1 MRRTFVIS
9 LVLLGAAAFGQQ
21 IHVPPT
27 TRQTLDN
34 GLTVILME
42 YRKVPIVYFRLVAR
56 GGSAQ
61 DPAGVEGVASLTTA
75 LMREGT
81 TTRSSTEISNT
92 IDFIGGA
99 LSVDAGLEYCAA
111 NSEVL
116 AKDVDTGLD
125 LFSDVILRPSFPDEE
140 IERQRK
146 QSLAGLDAV
155 KENPRSIASITFS
168 KNVYGGHPYGH
179 QSFGTRS
186 SLEMLTKR
194 DLLEF
199 YRKVFVPD
207 NSILVV
213 VGDFKVAEMLTKI
226 RTSFGSWA
234 AAGKVDLTLAP
245 PARLQGRSVVLV
257 DKPDATQTQIRMG
270 NTGVDIKHPDYIAI
284 TVANTIFGGG
294 FTSRL
299 NDELRVKRSLTYGA
313 GSGFAANLAGGTYSI
328 STFTKNETV
337 KEMVEAILAE
347 LKKFREKG
355 ATQEEWKKAQNYMA
369 GNFARSLQTP
379 EALASRMTDIELY
392 GFPKDYLE
400 TYIKKIKA
408 VSLSDVQRV
417 AQKYFLVD
425 DLLIVL
431 VTPAQQTAPVVEPY
445 GPMSVVE
452 LKDAVQ

>member
-1 MRRTFVIS
+1 MQRTLFIS
-9 LVLLGAAAFGQQ
+9 LILMAGVALGQQ
-21 IHVPPT
+21 VHVPPT

-42 YRKVPIVYFRLVAR
+42 YRKVPVVYFRLVAR

-61 DPAGVEGVASLTTA
+61 DPAGLEGVASLMTT

-81 TTRSSTEISNT
+81 ITRSSTEISNA
-92 IDFIGGA
+92 IDFIGGS
-99 LSVDAGLEYCAA
+99 LSVGAGLEYSAA

-125 LFSDVILRPSFPDEE
+125 LFSDVILHPSFPDEE

-146 QSLAGLDAV
+146 QSLASLDAV

-179 QSFGTRS
+179 QTSGTRS

-213 VGDFKVAEMLTKI
+213 VGDFKVAEMLDKI
-226 RTSFGSWA
+226 RAAFGSWTA
-234 AAGKVDLTLAP
+234 GGKVDLTLPP
-245 PARLQGRSVVLV
+245 PAKLQGRRVVLV
-257 DKPDATQTQIRMG
+257 DKPDATQTQIRLG
-270 NTGVDIKHPDYIAI
+270 NIGVDIKNPDYFAI
-284 TVANTIFGGG
+284 SVANTVFGGG

-299 NDELRVKRSLTYGA
+299 NDELRVKRSLTYGV
-313 GSGFAANLAGGTYSI
+313 GSGFPANLAGGTYSI

-337 KEMVEAILAE
+337 KEIIDAILIE

-355 ATQEEWKKAQNYMA
+355 ATQDEWKKAQNYMA

-400 TYIKKIKA
+400 TYIKKIKG
-408 VSLSDVQRV
+408 VSLSDVQR
-417 AQKYFLVD
+417 AARTYFLLD
-425 DLLIVL
+425 DLLMVF
-431 VTPAQQTAPVVEPY
+431 VAPAQHIVPVVEPY
-445 GPMSVVE
+445 GPVSVVD